1 MPNKLLK
8 VKKELY
14 FNKKTTYTFYNQISL
29 FTLLSIR

>member
-14 FNKKTTYTFYNQISL
+14 FNKTITRTFYNQISL
-29 FTLLSIR
+29 FPLLSIR